1 MITTKGSLT
10 YAPETQPGPVSPPD
24 HTCSS
29 SSPHSCPLPGSAG
42 GGGGPSGES
51 EARSTLAT
59 TGRRG
64 SPGRPEGAQVLEGK
78 TLVSRCHHP
87 AGGAARPWRWRSGL
101 PPTRGSLPR
110 APGPRR
116 RPLPRSTQSPDTL
129 KRLPAPSQQTQPGRR
144 GLRFWFRSAEAER
157 PKASV

>member
-1 MITTKGSLT
+1 MPQKHSQAPCPLQITPAAPAAPTVALCQALQVGVGGPPGSLR
-10 YAPETQPGPVSPPD
+10 PGARWQRRGEEGLRVDRRVHRSWRAK
-24 HTCSS
+24 
-29 SSPHSCPLPGSAG
+29 HSCP
-42 GGGGPSGES
+42 
-51 EARSTLAT
+51 
-59 TGRRG
+59 
-64 SPGRPEGAQVLEGK
+64 
-78 TLVSRCHHP
+78 
-87 AGGAARPWRWRSGL
+87 AAITRPWRWRGGL